1 MLAMLFSLRGSVC
14 LYQGEELG
22 LPEADVPFERIQ
34 DPYGKVL
41 WPEFKGRDG
50 CRTPMPWTDGTQ
62 AGFSA
67 IEPWLPVEKRH
78 LPLAVSRQ
86 QTNPDSTL
94 NAVRRMLAFR
104 QTHSA
109 LFDGDLQLIEVGEE
123 LLGFIRQNDQEKVL
137 CVFNLT
143 GNELQTALPLDVIG
157 DLEGHGFTTAR
168 KGNVLTLPA
177 YQAAFMHVA

>member
-1 MLAMLFSLRGSVC
+1 MDR
-14 LYQGEELG
+14 
-22 LPEADVPFERIQ
+22 
-34 DPYGKVL
+34 
-41 WPEFKGRDG
+41 WP
-50 CRTPMPWTDGTQ
+50 Q

-86 QTNPDSTL
+86 QTDSDSTL
-94 NAVRRMLAFR
+94 NAVRRMLTLR
-104 QTHSA
+104 QAHSA
-109 LFDGDLQLIEVGEE
+109 LFDGDLELIEVGEE

-143 GNELQTALPLDVIG
+143 GNELQAALPLDIIG
-157 DLEGHGFTTAR
+157 DLKGHGFATTR
-168 KGNVLTLPA
+168 QDNVLTLPA